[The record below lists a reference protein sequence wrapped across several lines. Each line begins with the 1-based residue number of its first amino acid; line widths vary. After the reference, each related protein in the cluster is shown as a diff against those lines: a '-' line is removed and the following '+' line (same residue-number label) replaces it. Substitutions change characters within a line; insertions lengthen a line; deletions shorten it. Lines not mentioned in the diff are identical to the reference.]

1 MIPRRHL
8 ATVFQGLLMGRPE
21 QINSGEKLAHMWLH
35 ESERVYGDRLVSPED
50 LKKYNDLAQGQARK
64 IFSQFPVD
72 KFYAKENAD
81 PLVFCHFCEDIEE
94 HTYDQVQGVDKMLAV
109 LENALEQYNESNA
122 VMDLVLFE
130 DAMKHIARIS
140 RADSEQEMSFNLTS
154 GRWRLR
160 ETTSTPSMRQ
170 FRDAV
175 VPTQVSC

>member
-1 MIPRRHL
+1 MASVPRRHL

-81 PLVFCHFCEDIEE
+81 PLVFCHFCEVRDSALKFPSISQLELRVDGVSATPRHRGAIE
-94 HTYDQVQGVDKMLAV
+94 A
-109 LENALEQYNESNA
+109 AA
-122 VMDLVLFE
+122 
-130 DAMKHIARIS
+130 
-140 RADSEQEMSFNLTS
+140 
-154 GRWRLR
+154 
-160 ETTSTPSMRQ
+160 
-170 FRDAV
+170 
-175 VPTQVSC
+175 

>member
-1 MIPRRHL
+1 MIPHRHL

-81 PLVFCHFCEDIEE
+81 PLVFCHFCEVSDS
-94 HTYDQVQGVDKMLAV
+94 A
-109 LENALEQYNESNA
+109 SN
-122 VMDLVLFE
+122 VNQFLKL
-130 DAMKHIARIS
+130 
-140 RADSEQEMSFNLTS
+140 NLR
-154 GRWRLR
+154 RWRR
-160 ETTSTPSMRQ
+160 
-170 FRDAV
+170 RDAI
-175 VPTQVSC
+175 PP

>member
-1 MIPRRHL
+1 
-8 ATVFQGLLMGRPE
+8 MGRPE

-94 HTYDQVQGVDKMLAV
+94 HTYDQVRSRRVEV
-109 LENALEQYNESNA
+109 LRCLHAIFMNRL
-122 VMDLVLFE
+122 
-130 DAMKHIARIS
+130 
-140 RADSEQEMSFNLTS
+140 QE
-154 GRWRLR
+154 
-160 ETTSTPSMRQ
+160 
-170 FRDAV
+170 
-175 VPTQVSC
+175 

>member
-1 MIPRRHL
+1 MASSRSPRRHL

-140 RADSEQEMSFNLTS
+140 RADSEQKMSFNLTWS
-154 GRWRLR
+154 R
-160 ETTSTPSMRQ
+160 
-170 FRDAV
+170 
-175 VPTQVSC
+175 